1 MRILINQADPLP
13 IYIQIM
19 DEVRRAIS
27 IGTIQPND
35 ALPSIRQIATEIRV
49 NPHTVLQAYRELE
62 REGVVYFKRGK
73 GTFISDSARGE
84 NERKVLTMRVAE
96 RVLREVHLN
105 GISVEDL
112 IAALRKVT
120 AHQLAEESAE
130 VKVNS

>member
-1 MRILINQADPLP
+1 MQILINQADPLP

-27 IGTIQPND
+27 IGTIHPNE
-35 ALPSIRQIATEIRV
+35 ALPSIRQVATKIRV

-62 REGVVYFKRGK
+62 REGVVHFKRGK

-84 NERKVLTMRVAE
+84 NEREVLTRRVAE

-112 IAALRKVT
+112 ITALRNAA
-120 AHQLAEESAE
+120 AHQLVEESTE
-130 VKVNS
+130 VRVDS